1 MLNKLLAAID
11 ESAASDWAFETA
23 LEVARALN
31 AELILVHALNIFA
44 SDSPRSPFVPVGSD
58 LSEIDE
64 KAQKDY
70 ELKMAEFVGRYD
82 ALLKEKQAAAKA
94 VGVTA
99 QYIQPYGRPGPAIC
113 QAASDHNVDLIV
125 VGNRDRSTLKELV
138 PGSVSN
144 YIVHHAPCSVTIVHS
159 DSQERS
165 MASEQPSEFSLAGMF

>member
-1 MLNKLLAAID
+1 MLNKLLAAIN
-11 ESAASDWAFETA
+11 ETASSDWAFETA
-23 LEVARALN
+23 LELAKALR
-31 AELILVHALNIFA
+31 AELILVHALDIFA
-44 SDSPRSPFVPVGSD
+44 PSSPRSPFMQVGSG
-58 LSEIDE
+58 LSEPDE

-70 ELKMAEFVGRYD
+70 EMKMAEFVGRYG
-82 ALLKEKQAAAKA
+82 ALLEEKQAEAKA

-99 QYIQPYGRPGPAIC
+99 QCVQPYGRPGPAIC
-113 QAASDHNVDLIV
+113 QVASDHNVNLIV

-159 DSQERS
+159 DSQRQS